1 MPNQQAHPSGACEVA
16 TLNQLQT
23 RLRRAI
29 VQEPLHCQAISGA
42 LRGER
47 QALLDTLPLRAKQFR
62 WLGHRHSV
70 RDIRDIPYKKAGE

>member
-1 MPNQQAHPSGACEVA
+1 MPNQQDPTGACEEA

-29 VQEPLHCQAISGA
+29 VQEQLHCQAISGA

-47 QALLDTLPLRAKQFR
+47 QALLDRTTGWAKHPDG
-62 WLGHRHSV
+62 WV
-70 RDIRDIPYKKAGE
+70 IDIL